1 MSWLQKLER
10 RLTPL
15 AIVNITMYIV
25 IGQTFV
31 YLTTMFGL
39 LDGSR
44 LMLVPALA
52 LQGEWWR
59 LLTFVADPPSAHWLF
74 IAFALYF
81 LYLTGN
87 ALENQWGPLRFNLFL
102 LVGYVLTVGTSF
114 ITPYAVASNLFI
126 AGSIFLAFAHLH
138 PNFTMYVFL
147 VLPIQIKWLA
157 LLTWI
162 FLAWSF
168 FTGDLSTRLA
178 IGSSLV
184 NFFLFMG
191 RDLWAGLRD
200 SQRRVTHQTRRMVV
214 ERSGPEVRHRCLVC
228 NRTDL
233 SDPQLDFR
241 YCSKCAGDQC
251 YCPDHIR
258 NHEHVLT
265 EGDEKK

>member
-178 IGSSLV
+178 IGIVARKLLPLHGPRPLGRAARQPATGDAPDPPHGGRAQWTGSPASLPRLQPHRPV
-184 NFFLFMG
+184 GSAAGFSLLFEVCG
-191 RDLWAGLRD
+191 RPVLLPGPHSEPRARADG
-200 SQRRVTHQTRRMVV
+200 RR
-214 ERSGPEVRHRCLVC
+214 
-228 NRTDL
+228 
-233 SDPQLDFR
+233 
-241 YCSKCAGDQC
+241 
-251 YCPDHIR
+251 
-258 NHEHVLT
+258 
-265 EGDEKK
+265 

>member
-1 MSWLQKLER
+1 MSWMQKLER
-10 RLTPL
+10 RLGPF

-31 YLTTMFGL
+31 YLTTLFGL
-39 LDGSR
+39 IDGSR
-44 LMLVPALA
+44 LMLVPALVM
-52 LQGEWWR
+52 QGEWWR

-87 ALENQWGPLRFNLFL
+87 ALEAQWGALRFNLFL
-102 LVGYVLTVGTSF
+102 FIGYALTVGTAF

-138 PNFTMYVFL
+138 PNYTMYVFL

-162 FLAWSF
+162 LLVWGFI
-168 FTGDLSTRLA
+168 TGDLATRLA
-178 IGSSLV
+178 IASSLV

-191 RDLWAGLRD
+191 RDLWFTLRD
-200 SQRRVTHQTRRMVV
+200 GQRRMASQTRRIVV
-214 ERSGPEVRHRCLVC
+214 ERSGPEARHQCLIC
-228 NRTDL
+228 KRTDL
-233 SDPQLDFR
+233 TNPELDFR

-265 EGDEKK
+265 DDHEKK